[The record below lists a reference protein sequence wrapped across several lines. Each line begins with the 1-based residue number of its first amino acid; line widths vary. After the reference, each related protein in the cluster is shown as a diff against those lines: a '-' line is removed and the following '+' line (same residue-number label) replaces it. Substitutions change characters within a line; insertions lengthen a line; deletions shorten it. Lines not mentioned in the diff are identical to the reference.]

1 MTEVYFIRHS
11 LRDNAAYDDMDVP
24 LTAEGEKRALILAD
38 AFANVSIELNF
49 FQSISTFCSYPESS
63 CSL

>member
-24 LTAEGEKRALILAD
+24 LTAEGEKRALILMLLNILRLIK
-38 AFANVSIELNF
+38 FFPVHFNVLF
-49 FQSISTFCSYPESS
+49 VP
-63 CSL
+63 